1 MTPTTAGW
9 TAATS
14 AAALAAA
21 TPAKPDELTF
31 YCPWS
36 RPWVVM
42 LAEGWRPG
50 GKWRDGDLGPGHGRY
65 AILLVREVRP

>member
-1 MTPTTAGW
+1 MTLSTAGW

-21 TPAKPDELTF
+21 TPAKPDEIAY
-31 YCPWS
+31 YCPWG

-42 LAEGWRPG
+42 LAEGWRVG
-50 GKWRDGDLGPGHGRY
+50 GKWRDGSIGHHDAH
-65 AILLVREVRP
+65 AILLVRRIEP